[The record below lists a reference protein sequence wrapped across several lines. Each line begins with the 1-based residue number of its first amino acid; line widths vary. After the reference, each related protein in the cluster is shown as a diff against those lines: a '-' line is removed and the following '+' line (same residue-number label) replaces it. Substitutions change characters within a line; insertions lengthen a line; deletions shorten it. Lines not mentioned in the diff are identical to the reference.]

1 MGNNTSAHDVG
12 SSSAHKF
19 PYEWRLADGYPP
31 KNGLKVMSTFCCGGG
46 SSMGYKLAG
55 YDVVAANDIDPE
67 MRDVYLAN
75 NHVDKFY
82 LCPIKDLLKADDLPK
97 VDILDGSPPCSTFS
111 MAGAREKYWGV
122 KKKFREGQ
130 QEQVLDEL
138 FFDFIELAKKMR
150 PPVVIAENVEG
161 ILLGNAKKY
170 AREIVNRLQNI
181 GYTVQ
186 VFKLNA
192 TSMGCPTIRTRA
204 FFVCNLPGKK
214 IKLEFNEPSIPFS
227 EISDNSDVVD
237 NLTPLYHDYW
247 ENAAPGQSVGRYSCN
262 KKQLM
267 HRPVNTIVS
276 SSSLF
281 HPVYKREL
289 NELELKLAQ
298 TFPVDY
304 RYKKEA
310 KGQSPAI
317 KYVIGMSVPPV
328 MMAQVANQVA
338 VQIFGKKDISERRK
352 HVRESE

>member
-1 MGNNTSAHDVG
+1 
-12 SSSAHKF
+12 
-19 PYEWRLADGYPP
+19 
-31 KNGLKVMSTFCCGGG
+31 
-46 SSMGYKLAG
+46 MGYKLAG

-82 LCPIKDLLKADDLPK
+82 LCPIKDLLETDDLPK

-111 MAGAREKYWGV
+111 MTGAREKYWGV

-170 AREIVNRLQNI
+170 AREIVNRFQNI

-192 TSMGCPTIRTRA
+192 ASMGCPTTRTRV
-204 FFVCNLPGKK
+204 FFVCNLLGNK

-237 NLTPLYHDYW
+237 NLTPRSHEYW
-247 ENAAPGQSVGRYSCN
+247 ESASPGQPVGTYNCN
-262 KKQLM
+262 KKQPM
-267 HRPVNTIVS
+267 HIPVYTIAS
-276 SSSLF
+276 TTRLF

-304 RYKKEA
+304 KYEKET
-310 KGQSPAI
+310 KGHSPAI
-317 KYVIGMSVPPV
+317 KYVVGMSVPPV

-338 VQIFGKKDISERRK
+338 VQIFGKKDISERR
-352 HVRESE
+352 